1 MPLDTTIAQLFAKMA
16 AAGRPALSAGSPQD
30 ARDMTAATRAALGKG
45 PDIHQVKDLTI
56 PTRAGSMAARLFMPS
71 AEVKGLIVYLH
82 GGGWVIGTIDDF
94 DAMARALAKRSQ
106 CAVLMPDYR
115 LAPEHPFPAGI
126 NDTEDAIVWASENMK
141 DLVGAMAPLLVGG
154 DSAGGNLAAVATHS
168 LLGRVAIKGQLLIY
182 PVTDHNFNTE
192 SYQHYSDGM
201 QLTKRDMQ
209 WFFENYAPASLHGD
223 PKISPMAQQKIEGLP
238 RTVVLTSE
246 YDVLRDDGEL
256 YAKKLISAGVPVIT
270 RRIAGLPHGFIR
282 LYNIV
287 EAADQAMTTIAQ
299 DVGTLLQ

>member
-1 MPLDTTIAQLFAKMA
+1 MPLDPTIAQLFAKMS

-30 ARDMTAATRAALGKG
+30 ARDMTAATRAALGTG
-45 PDIHQVKDLTI
+45 PDIYQVKDIKI
-56 PTRAGSMAARLFMPS
+56 PTRAGSIAGRVFVPAAQVS
-71 AEVKGLIVYLH
+71 GLIVYLH

-94 DAMARALAKRSQ
+94 DAMARALAARSQ
-106 CAVLMPDYR
+106 CAVLLVDYR

-126 NDTEDAIVWASENMK
+126 NDSEDAIVWAAAHLKE
-141 DLVGAMAPLLVGG
+141 LVGATVPLLVGG

-182 PVTDHNFNTE
+182 PVTGHDFNTQ
-192 SYQHYSDGM
+192 SYQHYSAGM
-201 QLTKRDMQ
+201 QLTKRDME
-209 WFFENYAPASLHGD
+209 WFFENYAPASMHGD
-223 PKISPMAQQKIEGLP
+223 PKISPMAQQNVEGLP

-256 YAKKLISAGVPVIT
+256 YAKKLISAGVSVVT
-270 RRIAGLPHGFIR
+270 RRMAGLPHGFVR

-287 EAADQAMTTIAQ
+287 DAADQAMTTIAQ
-299 DVGTLLQ
+299 DVKTLLQ

>member
-1 MPLDTTIAQLFAKMA
+1 MPLDPTIAQLFAKMS

-30 ARDMTAATRAALGKG
+30 ARDMTAATRAALGTG
-45 PDIHQVKDLTI
+45 PDIYQVKDIKI
-56 PTRAGSMAARLFMPS
+56 PTRAGSIAGRLFVPAAQVS
-71 AEVKGLIVYLH
+71 GLIVYLH

-94 DAMARALAKRSQ
+94 DAMARALAARSQ
-106 CAVLMPDYR
+106 CAVLLVDYR

-126 NDTEDAIVWASENMK
+126 NDSEDAIVWAAAHLKE
-141 DLVGAMAPLLVGG
+141 LVGATVPLLVGG

-182 PVTDHNFNTE
+182 PVTGHDFNTQ
-192 SYQHYSDGM
+192 SYQHYSAGM
-201 QLTKRDMQ
+201 QLTKRDME
-209 WFFENYAPASLHGD
+209 WFFENYAPASMHGD
-223 PKISPMAQQKIEGLP
+223 PKISPMAQQNVEGLP

-256 YAKKLISAGVPVIT
+256 YAKKLISAGVSVVT
-270 RRIAGLPHGFIR
+270 RRMAGLPHGFVR

-287 EAADQAMTTIAQ
+287 DAADQAMTTIAQ
-299 DVGTLLQ
+299 DVKTLLQ

>member
-1 MPLDTTIAQLFAKMA
+1 MPLDSTIAQLFAKMA

-45 PDIHQVKDLTI
+45 PDIYQVKDLKI
-56 PTRAGSMAARLFMPS
+56 PTRASSIAGRLFMP
-71 AEVKGLIVYLH
+71 AAQVNGLIVYLH

-94 DAMARALAKRSQ
+94 DAMARALATRSQ
-106 CAVLMPDYR
+106 CAVLLVDYR

-126 NDTEDAIVWASENMK
+126 NDSEDAIVWAAAHLTE
-141 DLVGAMAPLLVGG
+141 LVGATVPLLVGG

-182 PVTDHNFNTE
+182 PVTGHDFNTQ
-192 SYQHYSDGM
+192 SYQQHSAGM
-201 QLTKRDMQ
+201 QLTKRDME
-209 WFFENYAPASLHGD
+209 WFFENYAPASMHGD
-223 PKISPMAQQKIEGLP
+223 PKISPMAQQNIEGLP

-246 YDVLRDDGEL
+246 YDVLRDDGEM
-256 YAKKLISAGVPVIT
+256 YAKKLISAGVSVVT
-270 RRIAGLPHGFIR
+270 RRMAGLPHGFVR

-287 EAADQAMTTIAQ
+287 DAADQAMTTIAQ
-299 DVGTLLQ
+299 DVKTLLQ

>member
-1 MPLDTTIAQLFAKMA
+1 MPLDSTIAQLFAKMA

-45 PDIHQVKDLTI
+45 PDIYQVKDLKI
-56 PTRAGSMAARLFMPS
+56 PTRASSIAGRLFMP
-71 AEVKGLIVYLH
+71 AAQVNGLIVYLH

-94 DAMARALAKRSQ
+94 DAMARALATRSQ
-106 CAVLMPDYR
+106 CAVLLVDYR

-126 NDTEDAIVWASENMK
+126 NDSEDAIVWAAAHLTE
-141 DLVGAMAPLLVGG
+141 LVGATVPLLVGG

-182 PVTDHNFNTE
+182 PVTGHDFNTQ
-192 SYQHYSDGM
+192 SYQQHSAGM
-201 QLTKRDMQ
+201 QLTKRDME
-209 WFFENYAPASLHGD
+209 WFFENYAPASMHGD
-223 PKISPMAQQKIEGLP
+223 PKISPMAQQNIEGLP

-256 YAKKLISAGVPVIT
+256 YAKKLISAGVSVVT
-270 RRIAGLPHGFIR
+270 RRMAGLPHGFVR

-287 EAADQAMTTIAQ
+287 DAADQAMTTIAQ
-299 DVGTLLQ
+299 DVKTLLQ

>member
-1 MPLDTTIAQLFAKMA
+1 MPLDPTIAQLFAKMS

-30 ARDMTAATRAALGKG
+30 ARDMTAATRAALGTG
-45 PDIHQVKDLTI
+45 PDIYQVKDIKI
-56 PTRAGSMAARLFMPS
+56 PTRAGSIAGRVFVPAAQVS
-71 AEVKGLIVYLH
+71 GLIVYLH

-94 DAMARALAKRSQ
+94 DAMARALAARSQ
-106 CAVLMPDYR
+106 CAVLLVDYR

-126 NDTEDAIVWASENMK
+126 NDSEDAIVWAAAHLKE
-141 DLVGAMAPLLVGG
+141 LVGATVPLLVGG

-182 PVTDHNFNTE
+182 PVTGHDFNTQ
-192 SYQHYSDGM
+192 SYQHYSAGM
-201 QLTKRDMQ
+201 QLTKRDME
-209 WFFENYAPASLHGD
+209 WFFENYAPASMHGD
-223 PKISPMAQQKIEGLP
+223 PKISPMAQQNIEGLP

-256 YAKKLISAGVPVIT
+256 YAKKLISAGVSVVT
-270 RRIAGLPHGFIR
+270 RRMAGLPHGFVR

-287 EAADQAMTTIAQ
+287 DAADQAMTTIAQ
-299 DVGTLLQ
+299 DVKTLLQ

>member
-1 MPLDTTIAQLFAKMA
+1 MA

-45 PDIHQVKDLTI
+45 PDIHLVKDLTV
-56 PTRAGSMAARLFMPS
+56 PTRSGSVAARLFVPG
-71 AEVKGLIVYLH
+71 ADVKGLIVYLH

-94 DAMARALAKRSQ
+94 DAMARALAKRSH

-126 NDTEDAIVWASENMK
+126 NDCEDAIVWASEHVK
-141 DLVGAMAPLLVGG
+141 DLVGAAVPLLVGG

-182 PVTDHNFNTE
+182 PVTDHNFDTP

-209 WFFENYAPASLHGD
+209 WFFEHYAPTSMYGD
-223 PKISPMAQQKIEGLP
+223 PKISPMAQQNVEGLP

-246 YDVLRDDGEL
+246 YDVLRDDGEH

-287 EAADQAMTTIAQ
+287 ESADQAMTIIAQ
-299 DVGTLLQ
+299 DVMTLLQ